1 MNTIIFSQTAAK
13 GRGCMNKEEKKEVK
27 QLIKEI
33 RQHYVNKY
41 NAVVGYLIANEEEL
55 QEHIADVRL
64 LLENEK
70 YYYDEI
76 EAIKLQIELQN
87 QEERYKE
94 QVDNKVTA
102 QEYMLAY
109 LEEQQTLTEEELQRV
124 ANQKE
129 TKASEIKKK
138 QRKLDKLQARLDN
151 LQKCKEKVQEL
162 IQELQPEK
170 RKVGRP
176 KKIKEEPATTE
187 EQGE

>member
-1 MNTIIFSQTAAK
+1 
-13 GRGCMNKEEKKEVK
+13 MNKEEKKEVK

-41 NAVVGYLIANEEEL
+41 NAVVGYLIVNEEEL
-55 QEHIADVRL
+55 QEHIADIRL
-64 LLENEK
+64 LLTNEK
-70 YYYDEI
+70 YYHDEI
-76 EAIKLQIELQN
+76 EAIKLNLELHE

-94 QVDNKVTA
+94 QVDSKVTA

-109 LEEQQTLTEEELQRV
+109 LEEQETLTEEEYQRN
-124 ANQKE
+124 ANKKE
-129 TKASEIKKK
+129 TRASEIKKK
-138 QRKLDKLQARLDN
+138 QKRLDKLQTRLDN

-176 KKIKEEPATTE
+176 KKVKIEENNSL
-187 EQGE
+187 